1 MATVQKRRNG
11 RRNNQEETPNKLK
24 RKNSKILEHVTQDE
38 TPVSNVVVPM
48 EIEEEIKPKSNGILT
63 SLPSPKLQKE
73 QTSTPTVTSSKKS
86 TTPRKR
92 KAKSEEITS
101 DIKTETISTE
111 TISTDQPVM
120 KEDEQSV
127 TAIKK
132 EKRKRNRVL
141 PPRGKKVNNDSLQ
154 SQTQLQPTTQP
165 QNEMTQEQQTPPPQQ
180 PQPEKSTSSIQISQ
194 KTRSPS
200 TQKRKVKA
208 LAITGPGVKEKSLD
222 NVTPATS
229 LEEASTPV
237 LEPKEVLKEEQ
248 KEINEARKSQK
259 KKARLVIKQKRKRI
273 IKSKET
279 ISSGDDDLEDEY
291 IPNDIIKVTTINETP
306 RSSLT
311 SHTKPSK
318 KRNITNGMDN
328 NKDLKARVTRQRK
341 STNKGKTRGRK
352 KLIRLEDEETE
363 RNINKVSDAE
373 TIQNDI
379 DEKRDQ
385 TSSHAPDNRQVIE
398 NNEQDRE
405 QTEDVDLPFGGRL
418 TADEADTSRTRP
430 DYYDKVR
437 FENAKNKAEAVCIPY
452 MLDIIV
458 YRSYFFPFYFLGYAT
473 KTRDYL

>member
-38 TPVSNVVVPM
+38 TPVSNVVVP
-48 EIEEEIKPKSNGILT
+48 IKEENKPLSNGISST
-63 SLPSPKLQKE
+63 SPPSPKLQKE
-73 QTSTPTVTSSKKS
+73 QASTPTVTSSKKS

-101 DIKTETISTE
+101 DIKTETILA
-111 TISTDQPVM
+111 DQPVM

-141 PPRGKKVNNDSLQ
+141 PSRGKKVNNDSLQ

-165 QNEMTQEQQTPPPQQ
+165 QNEMKQEQQTPPPQQ

-208 LAITGPGVKEKSLD
+208 LAITGLGVKEKSLD

-229 LEEASTPV
+229 LEEVSTPV
-237 LEPKEVLKEEQ
+237 LNEPKEVLKEEQ
-248 KEINEARKSQK
+248 KEISETRKSQK
-259 KKARLVIKQKRKRI
+259 KKARLIIKQKRKRI

-291 IPNDIIKVTTINETP
+291 IPNDIIKVTTTNETP
-306 RSSLT
+306 RPSFS

-328 NKDLKARVTRQRK
+328 NKDLKARITRQRTK

-352 KLIRLEDEETE
+352 KIIRLDDEETE

-385 TSSHAPDNRQVIE
+385 TSNHASDNRQVIE

-430 DYYDKVR
+430 DNYDKVR

-452 MLDIIV
+452 MLTLLYIDLI
-458 YRSYFFPFYFLGYAT
+458 FFPFYFLGYAT
-473 KTRDYL
+473 KTRGYL